1 MEAAGTSCWKWK
13 GAARLQGHRGHQESL
28 PGLHP
33 MGSTVTGWLLFHR
46 ADFIS
51 TSFENWRCS
60 FVGGKPREEDVE
72 MAHGRGL
79 GSARWE
85 GQAF

>member
-1 MEAAGTSCWKWK
+1 MDLGDGGGWHKLLEVERGCQAA
-13 GAARLQGHRGHQESL
+13 GHRGHQESL

-60 FVGGKPREEDVE
+60 FVGGKPREEEDVE
-72 MAHGRGL
+72 MAIAG
-79 GSARWE
+79 WE